1 MTARAVTV
9 KQSNADSC
17 LVIACGGVRRHKHS
31 MSIARSTRYETID
44 VVRGVAVMGIL
55 LMNII
60 AFSMPANAVLTPDT
74 WLPDSFG
81 NRAIWALNFILIDN
95 KMRGLFSMLYG
106 ASMLILVTRTE
117 AAGGNGMAR
126 HFKRSF
132 WLLIFGLVHFFLI
145 WDGDILTLYA
155 MTGCIAV
162 LFHRMGAQRLIAVSL
177 LCFISQFLLWSAAF
191 SSTIETDRR
200 AQLPGASVAILKKA
214 DENRQEWGA
223 TNSKEALEQIKTLRS
238 GYTTILHDRVTN
250 QGTMPLNLLILY
262 FSETLGLMLLGMA
275 LVKNG
280 LLKGAWSPGEEE
292 RLARYAFLFA
302 VPGMALLTLYC
313 MMRGWDPVV
322 TLLCSILW
330 SIPFREAMVVG
341 YAALIVMFAKRCS
354 RSAAVQRIAA
364 AGKTAFTNYLGTSL
378 VMTTLFYGYG
388 FGLFGHV
395 TRAQAYLFCLPT
407 FAFMLVWPKLWLER
421 FHQGPLEWL
430 WRSLTEGRLMPFR
443 RERDARPI

>member
-9 KQSNADSC
+9 KQSNANSC
-17 LVIACGGVRRHKHS
+17 LVIACGSVRLHKRS
-31 MSIARSTRYETID
+31 MSTSQPTRYETID

-60 AFSMPANAVLTPDT
+60 AFSMPADAVLTPDT
-74 WLPDSFG
+74 WLPEGFG
-81 NRAIWALNFILIDN
+81 NRTIWALSFILIDN
-95 KMRGLFSMLYG
+95 KMRGLFSLLYG

-117 AAGGNGMAR
+117 AVGRNGMAR

-155 MTGCIAV
+155 VTGCIAV

-177 LCFISQFLLWSAAF
+177 LCFVGQFLLWSAAF

-200 AQLPGASVAILKKA
+200 AHLPGASVAVLTKA

-223 TNSKEALEQIKTLRS
+223 TNSKESLEQIKTLRS
-238 GYTTILHDRVTN
+238 GYTNILHDRVTN

-280 LLKGAWSPGEEE
+280 LLTGTWSPRREL
-292 RLARYAFLFA
+292 RLARTVLLFA
-302 VPGMALLTLYC
+302 VPGMGLLTLYC
-313 MMRGWDPVV
+313 IMRGWDPVV

-341 YAALIVMFAKRCS
+341 YAALIVMLAKECAG
-354 RSAAVQRIAA
+354 SAAIQRIAA
-364 AGKTAFTNYLGTSL
+364 VGKTAFTNYLGTSL

-395 TRAQAYLFCLPT
+395 TRAQAYLFCLPA
-407 FAFMLVWPKLWLER
+407 FAFMLFWSKLWLER
-421 FHQGPLEWL
+421 FNQGPLEWL
-430 WRSLTEGRLMPFR
+430 WRSLTELRFMPLK
-443 RERDARPI
+443 RERDDRPI